1 MKMMKCFLVPTAI
14 AIGVYVIAS
23 LIPINIDMFG
33 AINVRVANIF
43 VCIVKTMIWGIPYIV
58 ILHFCKIIDFKQLK
72 K

>member
-1 MKMMKCFLVPTAI
+1 MMKCFLVPTVI

-23 LIPINIDMFG
+23 LIPISINMFG
-33 AINVRVANIF
+33 AINVRVAYIL
-43 VCIVKTMIWGIPYIV
+43 VCIVKTMVWGIPYIA